1 MIENRKRKTAAENA
15 PAFKR
20 LYVDILARF
29 AENNHPRRGDLINNT
44 GLPDDIRF
52 YKATEKKV
60 YANAEEYKRK
70 LRTSRNPT
78 PEEISQAVKAYFNF
92 RTARCYYN
100 R

>member
-20 LYVDILARF
+20 LFVDVLARW
-29 AENNHPRRGDLINNT
+29 AENNSCRGDQINNT

-52 YKATEKKV
+52 YKATEKAV
-60 YANAEEYKRK
+60 YADAEEYKRK
-70 LRTSRNPT
+70 LRTSHNPT
-78 PEEISQAVKAYFNF
+78 PEEITQAVKAYFNF
-92 RTARCYYN
+92 LTARCYYT